1 MSTNANLVPPA
12 VKTKNDAGKAAMA
25 AVKTDAPKVA
35 KAPKAPADPN
45 APKKERA
52 PRQEYGF
59 AKDAIIRVDT
69 TKDHKLRGQR
79 GDWFARLQ
87 KSDGKTVD
95 HFMTNNQGV
104 TNNKGNPEPPRGWLR
119 SFVQDGVCK
128 LEGGTKTA
136 APAAA
141 APAPAAK

>member
-1 MSTNANLVPPA
+1 VSANPNLVPPA
-12 VKTKNDAGKAAMA
+12 VKTKNDAGKAA
-25 AVKTDAPKVA
+25 KPA
-35 KAPKAPADPN
+35 KAPKVVDPN

-69 TKDHKLRGQR
+69 KERKLRGQR
-79 GDWFARLQ
+79 GEWFARLQ
-87 KSDGKTVD
+87 KSDGKTVQ
-95 HFMTNNQGV
+95 HFLDNNQGI

-136 APAAA
+136 P
-141 APAPAAK
+141 PTPAAK